1 MIPDC
6 INFGSI
12 MMMISSLIIVCS
24 LPLEEWC
31 KRMMYERDCACV
43 CCVIQPRNTMSKV
56 CVELTLTQVGSFFK
70 TQFLSRLLHS
80 LCTSTSIPLKE
91 KFLEIKIGSKY
102 LNGLCSLPF
111 VINGRWSK
119 ICELWV

>member
-1 MIPDC
+1 
-6 INFGSI
+6 
-12 MMMISSLIIVCS
+12 
-24 LPLEEWC
+24 LPPEEWC

-56 CVELTLTQVGSFFK
+56 CVELTLTQVDSFFK
-70 TQFLSRLLHS
+70 TQSCPRLLHS

-91 KFLEIKIGSKY
+91 KFLEVKIGSKY